1 LEDNEMANIT
11 AKDVAALRQLTGV
24 GMMDCKKALVE
35 ADGDTEKAVLILR
48 EKGLATQ
55 AKKAGRIA
63 AEGLVIALVENGV
76 GAIVEVN
83 SETDFVANNDEFK
96 DFVNL
101 VAKTVIEKNPADVD
115 ALLKTT
121 ASGMSITVEEALQEI
136 FLKIRENMSIRRF
149 TRMEGILVPYVHGGG
164 KIGVLVKLESDLPAD
179 KIFEVGKDCA
189 LQVAAMNPAYLNAEA
204 VPAEVI
210 EQEKKIMLSQM
221 SEDPKMANKPEQ
233 VLAKIVEGKVG
244 KYYSENCLLEQAFVK
259 DDKVSVGKHVEAV
272 AKELGGSIKVVDFVR
287 YEKGEGIQKREDN
300 FADEVANM
308 IK

>member
-1 LEDNEMANIT
+1 MANIT
-11 AKDVAALRQLTGV
+11 AKDVADLRKITGV

-63 AEGLVIALVENGV
+63 AEGLVAAVVENNI

-83 SETDFVANNDEFK
+83 SETDFVANNDQFK
-96 DFVNL
+96 DFVNT
-101 VAKTVIEKNPADVD
+101 VAKTIIEKNPADVD

-121 ASGMSITVEEALQEI
+121 ASGMSVTVEEALQEL
-136 FLKIRENMSIRRF
+136 FLRIRENMSIRRF
-149 TRMEGILVPYVHGGG
+149 TRFEGSIVPYVHGGG
-164 KIGVLVKLESDLPAD
+164 KIGVLVKLESDLAAD

-189 LQVAAMNPAYLNAEA
+189 LQAAAMNPSYLNAEA

-210 EQEKKIMLSQM
+210 AQEREIMLKQM

-233 VLAKIVEGKVG
+233 VLAKIVDGKVG
-244 KYYSENCLLEQAFVK
+244 KYYTENCLLEQAFVK
-259 DDKVSVGKHVEAV
+259 DDKVSVAKHVEAV

-308 IK
+308 VK

>member
-1 LEDNEMANIT
+1 MANIT
-11 AKDVAALRQLTGV
+11 AKDVADLRKITGV

-35 ADGDTEKAVLILR
+35 ADGDTEKAILILR

-63 AEGLVIALVENGV
+63 AEGLVVAVVENNI

-83 SETDFVANNDEFK
+83 SETDFVANNDQFK
-96 DFVNL
+96 GFVNT
-101 VAKTVIEKNPADVD
+101 VAKTIIEKNPADVD

-121 ASGMSITVEEALQEI
+121 ASGMSVTVEEALQEL
-136 FLKIRENMSIRRF
+136 FLRIRENMSIRRF
-149 TRMEGILVPYVHGGG
+149 TRFEGNIVPYVHGGG
-164 KIGVLVKLESDLPAD
+164 KIGVLVKLESDLSDD

-189 LQVAAMNPAYLNAEA
+189 LQAAAMNPSYLNAEA
-204 VPAEVI
+204 VPAEI
-210 EQEKKIMLSQM
+210 IAQEKEIMLKQM
-221 SEDPKMANKPEQ
+221 AEDPKMANKPEQ
-233 VLAKIVEGKVG
+233 VLAKIVDGKVG
-244 KYYSENCLLEQAFVK
+244 KYYTENCLLEQTFVK
-259 DDKVSVGKHVEAV
+259 DDKVSVAKHVEAV

-308 IK
+308 VK